1 MTLDKLHKNHIAGTG
16 EVIWPWY
23 RIFKDRL
30 ELVKFDD
37 VKIIHG
43 VHNDFKQT
51 IKKDIEK
58 NGLLCP
64 LVVDKDLQLHS
75 GNHRFK
81 ILKKLGDASF
91 FYKAQS
97 DAEINFFS
105 RLNVKLWEMHP
116 NVGNIM
122 EELWKG
128 KMLKYTEKVPH
139 LFSTNVRNVKKL
151 QS

>member
-1 MTLDKLHKNHIAGTG
+1 MTLDKLHKNFIAGTG

-37 VKIIHG
+37 VKIVHG
-43 VHNDFKQT
+43 THVEFKQT
-51 IKKDIEK
+51 VRADIEK

-64 LVVDKDLQLHS
+64 MVLDQKMQLRN

-97 DAEINFFS
+97 DAEVNFFS

-116 NVGNIM
+116 NVDNIM

-139 LFSTNVRNVKKL
+139 IFSTNVRNVKKL